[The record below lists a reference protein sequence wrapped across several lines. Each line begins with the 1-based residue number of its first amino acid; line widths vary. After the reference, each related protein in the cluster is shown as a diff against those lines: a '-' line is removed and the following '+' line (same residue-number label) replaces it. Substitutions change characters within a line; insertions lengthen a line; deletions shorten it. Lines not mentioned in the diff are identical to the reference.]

1 MVSDIISIGETG
13 LGRCVL
19 YISKVISDHQHVN
32 VVMVSSDGGSSVSS
46 PGTCFRILLVWA
58 GWLGWAGLLGWL
70 GWAAVIGCF
79 KAITSVLA
87 VPAAAF
93 VQRVP
98 TQHCTVT

>member
-32 VVMVSSDGGSSVSS
+32 VVMAVMVSSDGGSSGSS

-58 GWLGWAGLLGWL
+58 GLGWAGLDYWA
-70 GWAAVIGCF
+70 GWAGC
-79 KAITSVLA
+79 SD
-87 VPAAAF
+87 
-93 VQRVP
+93 RVF
-98 TQHCTVT
+98 

>member
-46 PGTCFRILLVWA
+46 PGTCFRILL
-58 GWLGWAGLLGWL
+58 GWAGLAGLGWTTGL
-70 GWAAVIGCF
+70 GWSGC
-79 KAITSVLA
+79 SD
-87 VPAAAF
+87 
-93 VQRVP
+93 RVF
-98 TQHCTVT
+98 